1 MVTPTLLQHIAFD
14 STTETNFPFT
24 SIGGNQVVK
33 NRLQILNNSTLA
45 IVYDSTQTTFALA
58 HTLPSDTLTNG
69 VYYLAKVKTYDINDV
84 ESEWSN
90 GVQFYCFTTPSFTFS
105 GLTPTINTSSKI
117 FSVAYTQAQSE
128 PISEYK
134 FMLYDANNNLLQ
146 ESDTIYNSNST
157 LPPLT
162 INYMFSGMLDA
173 TTYKVRAI
181 GTTLHG
187 MTVDT
192 EYATFQVVYTE
203 PNIFSTIQITSD
215 CENGVNT
222 VVSNLS
228 LVNGISTPYEPIYIK
243 SDTELDNRDYRNK
256 VYWDEGFKVEDKLL
270 FRRWGYQYNP
280 STIIARL
287 SGDGAEQ
294 LVIKYM
300 NDVLDP
306 TPTVAEFNALNL
318 TVDDFNSKLFTPI
331 KFLYKFYQ
339 TLGTVT
345 TYKEYVRVEYTS
357 PSGVTTT
364 VDSNQIPL
372 TADDDRVFI
381 WIKYDG
387 ANWTVSLENLTDIDT
402 FGIEADM
409 QNNTFTR
416 IANSVGKTA
425 GADFNVVN
433 AFGGRKRCNL
443 TDSGVVLK
451 YFGETGYTETGALTQ
466 NIYIGVQQFLI
477 GTPVQVM
484 VEQPEFYYKVVPI
497 KADRIIDGK
506 GYHLRKARYYVSDV
520 PKDGFKLHPAFLING
535 VGKDFIYHSAFEG
548 SIYDTSANAYLF
560 ADEQVA
566 DFNADK
572 LCSIANAK
580 PCSGLTQLLTRP
592 NTRKLAQ
599 NRGSGWQQMFVHT
612 ASASQ
617 LLFMIEY
624 ASFNSQT
631 AIGLGVVNKASGTG
645 NESELTGQTSS
656 LGNSSGMAS
665 GTNGLVSV
673 TYRGEENIWGNIWKW
688 VDGLNIYAYG
698 VNDLYIAD
706 NGFADNIGTIPYK
719 DAGFTLA
726 KTNGY
731 ISAFGYSNTCDYLFF
746 PSETLGN
753 SSIPIGDYFYQNF
766 QYNGWFVSKNGS
778 HWIYNGGF
786 FCSEVDNISS
796 VQNRITGGRLV
807 YIPQ

>member
-1 MVTPTLLQHIAFD
+1 MTTPILLQHIAFD
-14 STTETNFPFT
+14 KSFETTFPFN

-117 FSVAYTQAQSE
+117 FSVAYTQTQSE

-162 INYMFSGMLDA
+162 VNYMFSGMLDA

-192 EYATFQVVYTE
+192 NYSTFQVVYTE

-222 VVSNLS
+222 VVSNIV
-228 LVNGISTPYEPIYIK
+228 LVNGVSTPYEPIYIK
-243 SDTELDNRDYRNK
+243 SDTELDNRDYRNT

-287 SGDGAEQ
+287 SGDGVEQ

-345 TYKEYVRVEYTS
+345 YHEYVRVEYTN

-364 VDSNQIPL
+364 IDSNQINQTL
-372 TADDDRVFI
+372 DTERVFI
-381 WIKYDG
+381 WIKFDG
-387 ANWTVSLENLTDIDT
+387 TTWTVNLEN
-402 FGIEADM
+402 M
-409 QNNTFTR
+409 
-416 IANSVGKTA
+416 
-425 GADFNVVN
+425 
-433 AFGGRKRCNL
+433 
-443 TDSGVVLK
+443 GVV
-451 YFGETGYTETGALTQ
+451 
-466 NIYIGVQQFLI
+466 
-477 GTPVQVM
+477 
-484 VEQPEFYYKVVPI
+484 
-497 KADRIIDGK
+497 
-506 GYHLRKARYYVSDV
+506 
-520 PKDGFKLHPAFLING
+520 
-535 VGKDFIYHSAFEG
+535 
-548 SIYDTSANAYLF
+548 
-560 ADEQVA
+560 
-566 DFNADK
+566 
-572 LCSIANAK
+572 
-580 PCSGLTQLLTRP
+580 
-592 NTRKLAQ
+592 
-599 NRGSGWQQMFVHT
+599 
-612 ASASQ
+612 
-617 LLFMIEY
+617 
-624 ASFNSQT
+624 
-631 AIGLGVVNKASGTG
+631 
-645 NESELTGQTSS
+645 
-656 LGNSSGMAS
+656 
-665 GTNGLVSV
+665 
-673 TYRGEENIWGNIWKW
+673 
-688 VDGLNIYAYG
+688 
-698 VNDLYIAD
+698 
-706 NGFADNIGTIPYK
+706 
-719 DAGFTLA
+719 
-726 KTNGY
+726 
-731 ISAFGYSNTCDYLFF
+731 
-746 PSETLGN
+746 
-753 SSIPIGDYFYQNF
+753 
-766 QYNGWFVSKNGS
+766 
-778 HWIYNGGF
+778 
-786 FCSEVDNISS
+786 
-796 VQNRITGGRLV
+796 
-807 YIPQ
+807 